1 MDPIALTDYIRKKI
15 RQKMEDIQNLLM
27 SGAVKDMEQYR
38 LLMGEIQGLS
48 FIENEIM
55 ALLKNMEMIDD

>member
-1 MDPIALTDYIRKKI
+1 MDPIAITDYIRKKI
-15 RQKMEDIQNLLM
+15 RQKLEDVQTLLM

-48 FIENEIM
+48 FVEKEIM
-55 ALLKNMEMIDD
+55 ALLKNMEMIDE